1 MGRPKPIEL
10 NEHDR
15 VEVLNTLQDLAN
27 AFGEAA
33 ADCQPHALELKAHL
47 SKRASRLAQLAALF
61 AVLLLGCAQDHGRV
75 EGPPLY
81 VHLCE
86 AMSAG
91 DREAWG
97 SAAAD
102 LNAERGE
109 FVLFVGNGPPAG
121 CSTVDVCEGRANAVG
136 DDGCTVV
143 VRYGAG
149 EAWEAAERGLAA
161 ALEVA
166 R

>member
-1 MGRPKPIEL
+1 MMSKKSIEL
-10 NEHDR
+10 SEKDR
-15 VEVLNTLQDLAN
+15 MEVLTTLHELSNEFA
-27 AFGEAA
+27 EAA
-33 ADCQPHALELKAHL
+33 LDCQPHARLLKARLRKH
-47 SKRASRLAQLAALF
+47 AERLAQLAALF

-86 AMSAG
+86 AMSPA

-97 SAAAD
+97 AAAAD

-109 FVLFVGNGPPAG
+109 LVLFVGNGPPAG
-121 CSTVDVCEGRANAVG
+121 CSTVDVCQGRANTVG